1 MKKVTK
7 LLFVFAIASIIFIN
21 IASSAFNTSL
31 YIDGSGILRAQAEVR
46 IDGVENAGYYG
57 EAIENFNPNYDVN
70 KTNMSVN
77 LPTTDSR
84 MEYTVTVKNYGNK
97 VYIPEIEL
105 LSEVSNDVLITI
117 SDGTTT
123 YNLPNDELNYYLDSE
138 QEKDYIVT
146 ISNKPGKTNNNIVVS
161 LQYTFVADEVTAPA
175 IGISSNGNSI
185 IVILLFLLVEIL
197 QN

>member
-84 MEYTVTVKNYGNK
+84 MEYTVTVK
-97 VYIPEIEL
+97 
-105 LSEVSNDVLITI
+105 
-117 SDGTTT
+117 TTT
-123 YNLPNDELNYYLDSE
+123 NLPITLY
-138 QEKDYIVT
+138 
-146 ISNKPGKTNNNIVVS
+146 
-161 LQYTFVADEVTAPA
+161 
-175 IGISSNGNSI
+175 SI
-185 IVILLFLLVEIL
+185 FILLGLSIV
-197 QN
+197 NS